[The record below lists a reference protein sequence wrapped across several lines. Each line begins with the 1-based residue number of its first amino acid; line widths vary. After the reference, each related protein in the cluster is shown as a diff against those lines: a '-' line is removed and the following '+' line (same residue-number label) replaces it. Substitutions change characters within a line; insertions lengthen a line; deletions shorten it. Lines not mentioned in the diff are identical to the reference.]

1 MTNEQFDTLYSI
13 AFSKMTCYLVLM
25 QFLKKTDPAIY
36 KFIKLEEK
44 RLQET
49 LMMIPS
55 ENITSKAV
63 EEAVGSMLGNK
74 YAEGYPHKR
83 YYQGQQVV
91 DQVEDLVRE
100 RAKKL
105 FKVEAVNVQP
115 LSGSPAN
122 FAALNAILQPGDTLM
137 GLALNAGG
145 HLTHGAAFSSTS
157 KYFRSVSYGVTKQGL
172 LDYDEIAKLAKKEKP
187 KVIIAGTTA
196 YARILDWKKFA
207 AIAESV
213 DAYLMAD
220 VAHIAGL
227 ILAGV
232 YPSPVPYVHVVTTTT
247 HKTLRGPRGAMIM
260 TTAKGLKKDPEL
272 AQKIDKSIIPGIQ
285 GGPHLNTIAGI
296 GVALQEASKKSYVKY
311 CEQILKNAKELEKE
325 LLKYDFHLVTGGT
338 DSHLLLVDLRNKD
351 LLGNTAAEAL
361 ELVGIVLNRNGV
373 PFDTN
378 PPFYPS
384 GIRMGTPGITSRGM
398 KEKEMR
404 LIAGWINTVVTDIAE
419 TKKKMGV
426 TFDQEKK
433 KSTRDEIIAKTKS
446 LKQIQTAVKQLCKR
460 FPIKNTY

>member
-1 MTNEQFDTLYSI
+1 
-13 AFSKMTCYLVLM
+13 M
-25 QFLKKTDPAIY
+25 QFLKKADPEMY
-36 KFIKLEEK
+36 KLVKLEEK

-63 EEAVGSMLGNK
+63 EEAVGSALGEK

-83 YYQGQQVV
+83 YYQGQQIV

-100 RAKKL
+100 RAKKA
-105 FKVEAVNVQP
+105 FGVAAVNVQAH
-115 LSGSPAN
+115 SGSPAN
-122 FAALNAILQPGDTLM
+122 FAVYNALLQPGDTLM

-145 HLTHGAAFSSTS
+145 HLTHGAAFSATS

-172 LDYDEIAKLAKKEKP
+172 LDYDEIATLAKKEKP
-187 KVIIAGTTA
+187 KIIIAGTTA
-196 YARILDWKKFA
+196 YARILDWKKFSE
-207 AIAESV
+207 IAESV
-213 DAYLMAD
+213 GAYLMAD
-220 VAHIAGL
+220 VSHIAGL

-232 YPSPVPYVHVVTTTT
+232 YPSPVPHVHVVTTTT

-260 TTAKGLKKDPEL
+260 TTAKGIKKDPEL

-285 GGPHLNTIAGI
+285 GGPHLNAIAGI
-296 GVALQEASKKSYVKY
+296 GVALKEDSKKSYIKY

-325 LLKYDFHLVTGGT
+325 FLKYDFNLVTGGT
-338 DSHLLLVDLRNKD
+338 DSHLLLIDLRNKEV
-351 LLGNTAAEAL
+351 LGNTAAEAM
-361 ELVGIVLNRNGV
+361 EAANIVLNRNGV

-384 GIRMGTPGITSRGM
+384 GIRLGTPGITSRGM

-404 LIAGWINTVVTDIAE
+404 MIVGWINMIVEDIAA
-419 TKKKMGV
+419 TKKRMGV
-426 TFDQEKK
+426 TFEEEKK
-433 KSTRDEIIAKTKS
+433 KDIRNKIIAQTKS
-446 LKQIQTAVKQLCKR
+446 IKTVQTAVKKLCKQ
-460 FPIKNTY
+460 FPQKTSY